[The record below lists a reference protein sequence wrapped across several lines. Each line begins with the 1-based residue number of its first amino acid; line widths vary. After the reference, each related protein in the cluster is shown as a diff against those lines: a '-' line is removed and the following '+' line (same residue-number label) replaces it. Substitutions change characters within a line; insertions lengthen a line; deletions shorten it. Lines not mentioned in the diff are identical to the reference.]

1 MYEDPRPT
9 PPLPQGA
16 VVSFGVLTAQK
27 FAGGR
32 LYAWNPG
39 GSESGSFAESARDAV
54 RGLSTFAVTL
64 DRWMTGGFHFKL
76 VTAGGKFEPE
86 SCNRYWRPADGT
98 TPYLKAGQVAL
109 HPACPEPV
117 LTPITVTMPAASTQ
131 PTLLIR
137 DEVDDFHAELA
148 PVWTR
153 EIDAQ
158 FVACRFERSI
168 YPQARY
174 LARIKTAAYDPGYDL
189 PLVVGA
195 TQGGA
200 PERFGVLGVSEW
212 LAAQPVRDAA
222 VTLVVHPNPKSGF
235 PDEIEVPWRI
245 GRPPQTRFEPPGV
258 PGGTA
263 MAKRGPDGSWAA
275 SLELF
280 GGVPQYFDLLRTPGG
295 LTESRADGPV
305 LSQRAIRPA
314 ADETSVHTIDGQS
327 GLSTRGPLEFADPAF
342 DQRAAL
348 MRRAFSPEIADAGTF
363 APHELPHGATWNGE
377 DLWFVLFAPHAVRVE
392 LVLLD
397 RAASTPAGRVTREHA
412 LRLTSDLRYW
422 WCKVARAEL
431 PDPENVEYRF
441 LLDGTT
447 EVLDP
452 ASRAASEAEYVWPER
467 GEGPHAAWS
476 IAVNRDGIV
485 KIFEGTAW
493 QTPRWNELMIF
504 ELHARRLTQRN
515 KDERG
520 DTLAPFGQ
528 VEAELLRPNGYL
540 ARFPVTAVELLPA
553 NEFPKYISWGYNSSL
568 YFAIESSYGGPD
580 GFARVVKA
588 AHDAGKAVLL
598 DVVYNH
604 LTDSPMQATARDVFV
619 DGETQWGDM
628 VNYDHPVCREFF
640 RQSVVYLWDT
650 FRLDGYRLDATEAIV
665 NGHVDNGYIIR
676 NGHVG
681 SGGGWQ
687 FLTGLREALERAAS
701 ACKRQWP
708 YLVAEN
714 KPNNW
719 GIDGFAADGQW
730 DFTLESAIA
739 EAAACRGDAAFALAN
754 DLRAGRPAHEVVHF
768 NESHDS
774 VAANGNSDEQRIAMR
789 GPWGVGMRMAKACGA
804 LVFLAKGIPMCFMGA
819 EAAETA
825 PFSFGVQDA
834 GEGVLDLDRYERP
847 GTENQKVLT
856 WFRDVAGLRRNW
868 ANGFGSDGDAPNVG
882 NAQRTIAFSRD
893 GGHFFVVATFG
904 TADRQQRLGDLGLPE
919 GAYKES
925 FNSTWPQYRVDYD
938 ADASN
943 GGYTARLSAASI
955 VNLPEVGAVIF
966 ERA

>member
-1 MYEDPRPT
+1 MLFDVYFMSSRSHAFVNLHAWDPAGDVRDASGTQVSAGLFRFTLDMSATDLRTISLKFWFPDELQQWESDDYVRRPAVASSSEVWTAEFSARCMYEDPRPT

-222 VTLVVHPNPKSGF
+222 VTLVVHPNPTSGF

-327 GLSTRGPLEFADPAF
+327 GLSTRGPLEFADLAF

-422 WCKVARAEL
+422 WCKVAR
-431 PDPENVEYRF
+431 R
-441 LLDGTT
+441 
-447 EVLDP
+447 
-452 ASRAASEAEYVWPER
+452 SS
-467 GEGPHAAWS
+467 
-476 IAVNRDGIV
+476 
-485 KIFEGTAW
+485 
-493 QTPRWNELMIF
+493 TPRPG
-504 ELHARRLTQRN
+504 RPPRPSTCGRS
-515 KDERG
+515 
-520 DTLAPFGQ
+520 
-528 VEAELLRPNGYL
+528 AEKGRMP
-540 ARFPVTAVELLPA
+540 P
-553 NEFPKYISWGYNSSL
+553 
-568 YFAIESSYGGPD
+568 GPS
-580 GFARVVKA
+580 RS
-588 AHDAGKAVLL
+588 
-598 DVVYNH
+598 
-604 LTDSPMQATARDVFV
+604 TATA
-619 DGETQWGDM
+619 
-628 VNYDHPVCREFF
+628 
-640 RQSVVYLWDT
+640 S
-650 FRLDGYRLDATEAIV
+650 
-665 NGHVDNGYIIR
+665 
-676 NGHVG
+676 
-681 SGGGWQ
+681 
-687 FLTGLREALERAAS
+687 
-701 ACKRQWP
+701 
-708 YLVAEN
+708 
-714 KPNNW
+714 
-719 GIDGFAADGQW
+719 
-730 DFTLESAIA
+730 
-739 EAAACRGDAAFALAN
+739 
-754 DLRAGRPAHEVVHF
+754 
-768 NESHDS
+768 
-774 VAANGNSDEQRIAMR
+774 
-789 GPWGVGMRMAKACGA
+789 
-804 LVFLAKGIPMCFMGA
+804 
-819 EAAETA
+819 
-825 PFSFGVQDA
+825 
-834 GEGVLDLDRYERP
+834 
-847 GTENQKVLT
+847 
-856 WFRDVAGLRRNW
+856 
-868 ANGFGSDGDAPNVG
+868 
-882 NAQRTIAFSRD
+882 
-893 GGHFFVVATFG
+893 
-904 TADRQQRLGDLGLPE
+904 
-919 GAYKES
+919 
-925 FNSTWPQYRVDYD
+925 
-938 ADASN
+938 
-943 GGYTARLSAASI
+943 
-955 VNLPEVGAVIF
+955 
-966 ERA
+966 